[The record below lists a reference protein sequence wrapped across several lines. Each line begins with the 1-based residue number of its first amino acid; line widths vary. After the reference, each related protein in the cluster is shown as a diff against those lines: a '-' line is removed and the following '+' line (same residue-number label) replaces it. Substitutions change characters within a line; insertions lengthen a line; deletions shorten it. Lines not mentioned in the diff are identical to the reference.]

1 MQRNYTENIL
11 MGFILRIKFDEA
23 IHYCRGQVSRD
34 YNAHSEG
41 ARGLPAKIATDH
53 YHHKYKEIFLVK
65 IDHQKFYRVSS

>member
-23 IHYCRGQVSRD
+23 IHYCLGQVSQD
-34 YNAHSEG
+34 YNAHSKG
-41 ARGLPAKIATDH
+41 ARGLPAMMATAHH
-53 YHHKYKEIFLVK
+53 YKYQEIFLVK